1 MQPLDDTMGSD
12 TTEKAGNSQTKKIHS
27 LSSLLDDQ
35 NLFGL
40 ITQHLTFKEVVK
52 TTLVSKQINAV
63 IGRSQFFQSKVQLRI
78 TDLKD
83 VAAHHQRRDR
93 LAEVMQKSVR
103 VYKNFHIK
111 ADSIANDEIGL
122 LMDQEWDS
130 AIVSINKFETSSSFV
145 KYLGLLTPVLT
156 TLQLSISFIENVD
169 NDVKISAPNLE
180 SLVLTG
186 CSSAALQP
194 FVTSSK
200 NNTLKRLT
208 LTAVRQSSR
217 GLLLSHIYDGL
228 IASFEGLQL
237 LDIGSSV
244 ASIMFLNDIS
254 GVAAF
259 YLKELRIDAPST
271 TDETTEVCKNIEKF
285 IESQGSSLVEVCLLS
300 WDRPDTLFKIWDA
313 MVKIDVW
320 QMRSNTFRLAFTQ
333 PKVALKPSRLKMLY
347 LRYPNCKLSSGYIKP
362 FLDGNQLERIDIQF
376 SLYDEGIRESLVKA
390 VSTVTINGVS
400 LIDDDSSD
408 DADDSDCYFADDQSA
423 VESSIEMRDV
433 TPMEIPLV
441 EVSDS
446 D

>member
-12 TTEKAGNSQTKKIHS
+12 ATEKAGNSQTKETRS

-35 NLFGL
+35 KLFGL

-78 TDLKD
+78 TDLKNLK
-83 VAAHHQRRDR
+83 VHQRRDR
-93 LAEVMQKSVR
+93 LAEVMQNSVR

-130 AIVSINKFETSSSFV
+130 AIVSINKFKTSSSFI

-180 SLVLTG
+180 SLVLTE

-259 YLKELRIDAPST
+259 HLKELRIDAQFT
-271 TDETTEVCKNIEKF
+271 TDEAKDACKNIEKF

-320 QMRSNTFRLAFTQ
+320 QMRSKTMRLAFTQ
-333 PKVALKPSRLKMLY
+333 PKGALKPSRLKMLY
-347 LRYPNCKLSSGYIKP
+347 LHYPNCKLSSGYVKP
-362 FLDGNQLERIDIQF
+362 FLDGNALERIDIQF
-376 SLYDEGIRESLVKA
+376 ALYDEDIRESLVKA
-390 VSTVTINGVS
+390 VSTVTIDGLT
-400 LIDDDSSD
+400 LIDDDPSD
-408 DADDSDCYFADDQSA
+408 DDDDSDCYFADQSA